1 MQPFWQ
7 EEFKI
12 LGWWLEIPSL
22 QKQNKKK
29 EKEWGIL
36 LGVVTIVHNPDW
48 IDVCVL
54 QHSIYIIAILVV
66 TKDTIPRNFR
76 KTWS

>member
-22 QKQNKKK
+22 QEQNKKRER
-29 EKEWGIL
+29 EKEWGYF
-36 LGVVTIVHNPDW
+36 T
-48 IDVCVL
+48 
-54 QHSIYIIAILVV
+54 
-66 TKDTIPRNFR
+66 
-76 KTWS
+76 